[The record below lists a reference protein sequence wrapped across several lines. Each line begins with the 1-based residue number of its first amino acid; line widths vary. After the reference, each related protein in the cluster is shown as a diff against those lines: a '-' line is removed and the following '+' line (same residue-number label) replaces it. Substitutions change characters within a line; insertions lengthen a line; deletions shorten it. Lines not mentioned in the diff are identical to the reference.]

1 MLEVDR
7 TAVGQTRVV
16 DLPSPPLGDGEV
28 RLRIDRFALTANNIT
43 YAVFGDVLAYWEFF
57 PTDLPW
63 GRVPA
68 MGWAEVVE
76 SANDDIAVGSRFYGW
91 YPMAA
96 ETTILATAT
105 ADGFRDDGPHR
116 QPHAPVY
123 RSYVDTRHDGMHDPS
138 PDGEDRH
145 ALLRGLFLTGF
156 LAEEFFADSGGASDD
171 GAAPRS
177 PRSTRRYRRSPST
190 WPGTRPCWPPCT
202 IASAWD
208 SPTR

>member
-96 ETTILATAT
+96 ETTIL
-105 ADGFRDDGPHR
+105 FR
-116 QPHAPVY
+116 
-123 RSYVDTRHDGMHDPS
+123 
-138 PDGEDRH
+138 
-145 ALLRGLFLTGF
+145 
-156 LAEEFFADSGGASDD
+156 LASE
-171 GAAPRS
+171 
-177 PRSTRRYRRSPST
+177 
-190 WPGTRPCWPPCT
+190 
-202 IASAWD
+202 
-208 SPTR
+208 